1 MADHH
6 GLKFRY
12 IQIFLSASHSTDTDR
27 QKIKAYTLTC
37 TLRRQSTLFRYFCSY
52 RATLSL
58 TSCFYLLFCGSPRI
72 FTSAV
77 MIDGLLFATLLS
89 DYSHPC
95 RFVKYFLG
103 FLSIIKQC
111 SLRAH
116 VPGYSQFL
124 LISGVQNGISSHLL
138 FAVLYSLLI
147 QSAASPIPSAVNG
160 KSIKYSFSL
169 SAFS

>member
-1 MADHH
+1 MADRH

-27 QKIKAYTLTC
+27 QKVKAYSLTC
-37 TLRRQSTLFRYFCSY
+37 TLRRQSTLFRYLCSY

-77 MIDGLLFATLLS
+77 MINGFHSQLFYQITPIRTASSST
-89 DYSHPC
+89 
-95 RFVKYFLG
+95 FEN
-103 FLSIIKQC
+103 FLSITRYRT
-111 SLRAH
+111 LRAH